1 MDWNPAYTW
10 LVLALLLSLGELTS
24 GAMVLLALGIAAAF
38 TAAVTTLG
46 LTLPWQLLS
55 MSIFTGVLLPLC
67 IMVIRPRFSPRGV
80 AYGTTGTGVEK
91 GNHYTTLRRD
101 FDDATGI
108 KVNGDFYRLRV
119 LDSGET
125 ALASRENE
133 LPNGTTVVFRRF
145 EGTTALVTLH
155 QPADIAAQDDNS
167 QRKEP

>member
-1 MDWNPAYTW
+1 MDWNPAYSW
-10 LVLALLLSLGELTS
+10 LVLALLLSLAELTS
-24 GAMVLLALGIAAAF
+24 GAMVLLALGIAAAL
-38 TAAVTTLG
+38 TAAITALG

-55 MSIFTGVLLPLC
+55 MGIFTGVLLPIC
-67 IMVIRPRFSPRGV
+67 IMVIRPHFSPRGV

-91 GNHYTTLRRD
+91 GNHYITLRRD

-125 ALASRENE
+125 E
-133 LPNGTTVVFRRF
+133 LPVGTPIVFRRF

-155 QPADIAAQDDNS
+155 QPADIAPQDDNS

>member
-1 MDWNPAYTW
+1 MDWNPTYNW
-10 LVLALLLSLGELTS
+10 LVLALVLSLAELTS
-24 GAMVLLALGIAAAF
+24 GAMVLLALGIAAAL
-38 TAAVTTLG
+38 TAAVTALG
-46 LTLPWQLLS
+46 LSLPWQLLS
-55 MSIFTGVLLPLC
+55 MAIFTGVLMPIC

-119 LDSGET
+119 LENGET
-125 ALASRENE
+125 E
-133 LPNGTTVVFRRF
+133 LPNGTPVVFRRF

-155 QPADIAAQDDNS
+155 QPADADSQDDNS

>member
-24 GAMVLLALGIAAAF
+24 GAMVLLALGIAAAL
-38 TAAVTTLG
+38 TAAVTALG
-46 LTLPWQLLS
+46 LTLPWQLIS
-55 MSIFTGVLLPLC
+55 MAIFTGVLVPIC
-67 IMVIRPRFSPRGV
+67 VIVLRPRFTPRGV

-125 ALASRENE
+125 D
-133 LPNGTTVVFRRF
+133 LPNGTPIVFRRF

-155 QPADIAAQDDNS
+155 QPADIDPQDDNS
-167 QRKEP
+167 PRKEP

>member
-24 GAMVLLALGIAAAF
+24 GAMVLLALGIAAAL

-55 MSIFTGVLLPLC
+55 MGIFTGVLLPLC

-91 GNHYTTLRRD
+91 GKRYTTLRRD

-119 LDSGET
+119 LESGET
-125 ALASRENE
+125 E
-133 LPNGTTVVFRRF
+133 LPGGTPVVFRRF
-145 EGTTALVTLH
+145 EGTTALVALH
-155 QPADIAAQDDNS
+155 QPDNTSPQDNPS

>member
-1 MDWNPAYTW
+1 MDWNPAYSW
-10 LVLALLLSLGELTS
+10 LVLALLLSLAELTS
-24 GAMVLLALGIAAAF
+24 GAMVLLALGIAAAL
-38 TAAVTTLG
+38 TAAVTALG

-55 MSIFTGVLLPLC
+55 MAIFTGILLPLS
-67 IMVIRPRFSPRGV
+67 IMVIRPHFSPRGV

-91 GNHYTTLRRD
+91 GNHYITLRRD

-119 LDSGET
+119 LESGET
-125 ALASRENE
+125 T
-133 LPNGTTVVFRRF
+133 LPNGTPVVFRRF

-155 QPADIAAQDDNS
+155 QPADVDSQDDNS